1 MSFVSP
7 HKILICPLTS
17 LFIMT
22 KNFKYFFTLCMA
34 KANLTSTTSLR
45 MKALLS
51 VADKLHHLIAA

>member
-7 HKILICPLTS
+7 
-17 LFIMT
+17 
-22 KNFKYFFTLCMA
+22 FFNLCMA

-51 VADKLHHLIAA
+51 VADKLHRVIAA